1 VSKFAPKN
9 LYKAQMKKI
18 FSFICLSLS
27 TMFLLT
33 SCLNSNDDSY
43 YGDTAITAFTLG
55 TLNRYV
61 HVKTSAGK
69 DSTYKTTLTGSSY
82 NFYIDQTNRTIYN
95 PDSLPIWTDNSKVVC
110 TITSKNS
117 GVVYYK
123 SLKSDSVFYHSSSD
137 SVDFSK
143 PRTFYVFATDGSA
156 YRQYTINVNVHQELS
171 DTFIWH
177 RISTNSTIAAFTGM
191 KALELNGTIL
201 LFGTNGSET
210 AIYSTPEAGGEEW
223 TKMTTNVTLDA
234 DAYKNIVIHN
244 GLVFVKS
251 NRSILKSSDGISWT
265 TITGTTDIENLVAS
279 STTRLFATKDHNLI
293 SSLDEGLNWT
303 KENLDEDSTLLPS
316 RDFTYYTMPLASND
330 SIDRVMIVGN
340 RSFESYPDD
349 TTSVVWNKIEEYS
362 NGNNTGTWTY
372 YNVANDNYSGYAP
385 RLTNFTMVPYDDGV
399 LAFGGDGLGKS
410 KATAFDH
417 FYQSRDNG
425 ITWKNNS
432 TYYFPD
438 GFSSSKTSFTAVKDT
453 KNNLWLICGESG
465 QIWRGR
471 LNRLGWDTI
480 KTTFTE

>member
-1 VSKFAPKN
+1 
-9 LYKAQMKKI
+9 MKKI
-18 FSFICLSLS
+18 YSFICLSLS

-33 SCLNSNDDSY
+33 SCLNNSDDSSTY

-69 DSTYKTTLTGSSY
+69 DSTYKSTLTGSSY
-82 NFYIDQTNRTIYN
+82 NFYIDQVNKTIYN

-123 SLKSDSVFYHSSSD
+123 SLKSDSVFYHNSTD

-143 PRTFYVFATDGSA
+143 PRTFYVYATDGSA
-156 YRQYTINVNVHQELS
+156 YRQYTIKVNVHQELS
-171 DTFIWH
+171 DTFMWH
-177 RISTNSTIAAFTGM
+177 KISTNSTIAAFTGM
-191 KALELNGTIL
+191 KALELNGKIL

-210 AIYSTPEAGGEEW
+210 AIYSTPESDGAEW
-223 TKMTTNVTLDA
+223 TKITTSVALDA
-234 DAYKNIVIHN
+234 DAYKNIIIHN
-244 GLVFVKS
+244 GMLFAKS
-251 NRSILKSSDGISWT
+251 NGSILKSADAASWT
-265 TITGTTDIENLVAS
+265 TVSSTTDITSLVAS
-279 STTRLFATKDHNLI
+279 STKNLFAIRNNNLV
-293 SSLDEGLNWT
+293 SSHDGGMNWT
-303 KENLDEDSTLLPS
+303 KENLDDDSTLLPS
-316 RDFTYYTMPLASND
+316 RDFTYYTIPLPSND

-340 RSFESYPDD
+340 RSTDD
-349 TTSVVWNKIEEYS
+349 YSTDTASVVWNKIEDYS
-362 NGNNTGTWTY
+362 NGSEAGTWTY

-385 RLTNFTMVPYDDGV
+385 RLTNLTMVPYDDGV
-399 LAFGGDGLGKS
+399 LAFGGDGLGQS
-410 KATAFDH
+410 KATAFKH

-432 TYYFPD
+432 AYYFPE
-438 GFSSSKTSFTAVKDT
+438 GFSSSKTSFAAVKDS
-453 KNNLWLICGESG
+453 KNNLWIICGESG

-471 LNRLGWDTI
+471 LNRLGWETT